1 MDVVAL
7 LAEIESIG
15 RLSDGGYRRF
25 ALTDAEAQLNE
36 WFDSTAAS
44 LGLAVEEDR
53 NGNRWAW
60 WGDPSQGSAIATGSH
75 LDSVSR
81 GGAYDGPLGI
91 ASAFAA
97 VARLKAA
104 GKEPTQ
110 PLAVSCFT
118 DEEGG
123 RFGVACLGSR
133 LAAGKITAERALGLR
148 DDDGISMA
156 EAVRA
161 RGRRPAHLGPD
172 PQRLQRVATFIEL
185 HVEQGRGLVDTDHAV
200 AVGTAVW
207 PHGRWRVEFSGR
219 ADHAGTAHMDDRV
232 DPMLHLAQ
240 FITVAKESARARDT
254 LPQAAR
260 ATVGRVQV
268 LPNAVNAIPAR
279 VLAWLDARASSE
291 TLLDELI
298 EAIVAETNVQLSEE
312 SRTPRQ
318 VFDPSLGAHLSH
330 LLGDVPLL
338 DSGAGHDAG
347 VLADAGVSTAMLFV
361 RNPTGISHAPEEFAE
376 EVDLRAGVDALTAV
390 LSDLL
395 GIDKTEQPA

>member
-1 MDVVAL
+1 
-7 LAEIESIG
+7 
-15 RLSDGGYRRF
+15 
-25 ALTDAEAQLNE
+25 
-36 WFDSTAAS
+36 
-44 LGLAVEEDR
+44 
-53 NGNRWAW
+53 
-60 WGDPSQGSAIATGSH
+60 
-75 LDSVSR
+75 
-81 GGAYDGPLGI
+81 
-91 ASAFAA
+91 
-97 VARLKAA
+97 
-104 GKEPTQ
+104 
-110 PLAVSCFT
+110 
-118 DEEGG
+118 
-123 RFGVACLGSR
+123 
-133 LAAGKITAERALGLR
+133 
-148 DDDGISMA
+148 
-156 EAVRA
+156 
-161 RGRRPAHLGPD
+161 
-172 PQRLQRVATFIEL
+172 
-185 HVEQGRGLVDTDHAV
+185 
-200 AVGTAVW
+200 
-207 PHGRWRVEFSGR
+207 
-219 ADHAGTAHMDDRV
+219 MDDRV

-268 LPNAVNAIPAR
+268 LPNAVNAIPAQ

-318 VFDPSLGAHLSH
+318 VFDPSLGAHLAH